1 MTPVLSWL
9 ASLLGVGVVGLGV
22 AVDLPPAHTF
32 VEDDGRVSQALAD
45 ELSRSMKELKLGDS
59 PRPYYLAYALSDAEQ
74 ASVVATFGAVTSTS
88 DYRGRSLRTDVRV
101 GSPAFDNSNT
111 SDSFFSANVAAL
123 PVDDDYAALRR
134 ELWLRTDEA
143 YKSAVETL
151 AKKKST
157 AAGQSSHGEDGEVAD
172 FSSDVPAKLALAR
185 TGPAPDVDVLRP
197 IVEALSAV
205 FRGYPQISVGRAT
218 AVSAR
223 VRRRFV
229 SSEGGLS
236 DEENSTVRVDV
247 VAETQAPDGMRL
259 VDFVPFTA
267 LTPEGLPP
275 LIDMQRA
282 VRHLADELVAM
293 MDAPV
298 AATGTASVLFEG
310 LAAGQIAKLLIAD
323 NLSGTPAPR
332 TASGNDER
340 GQSSEFSDRLGQKV
354 GAPLL
359 MVADD
364 PLAQVL
370 PLREPVALPALI
382 SAGGVR
388 PPPWGAYRI
397 DDEGI
402 PARAVSIIEQGILK
416 GLLMTRTPRKELAHS
431 NGHARATRFGPPK
444 AAVGTLLVS
453 SRPGDPRGALPRASL
468 LAEMLRAGRVGSEA
482 SYVVRLLDD
491 PMVPGVGSVD
501 DGFAMISMGAGAG
514 RSAPSV
520 KPLVVYRVRP
530 DGKEEL
536 VRGLTLEGLVPRSL
550 RDIVAMG
557 RDPVVYN
564 FQEGGLGFV
573 GIPQT
578 IVSPALFFA
587 DVDVRRSVGKNRRPP
602 LYPRPDL

>member
-1 MTPVLSWL
+1 MISAAAASSAAL
-9 ASLLGVGVVGLGV
+9 ASLVGVGVLGLGV

-32 VEDDGRVSQALAD
+32 VEDDGRVSRALAD
-45 ELSRSMKELKLGDS
+45 ELARSMKEIKLGDS
-59 PRPYYLAYALSDAEQ
+59 PRPYYLAYALSDEEQ

-88 DYRGRSLRTDVRV
+88 DYRGRTLRTDVRV
-101 GSPAFDNSNT
+101 GSPAFDNGNT
-111 SDSFFSANVAAL
+111 SESLFGANVAAL

-143 YKSAVETL
+143 YKAAIEAL

-157 AAGQSSHGEDGEVAD
+157 ASGQSSRSDDGEVAD
-172 FSSDVPAKLALAR
+172 FSSDVPAKLAVAR
-185 TGPAPDVDVLRP
+185 SGAAPDGDELRS
-197 IVEALSAV
+197 IAEALSAI
-205 FRGYPQISVGRAT
+205 FRGYPQISVGRVT

-236 DEENSTVRVDV
+236 DEEKTTVRLDV

-267 LTPEGLPP
+267 LGPGGLPP
-275 LIDMQRA
+275 LAEMQRA

-293 MDAPV
+293 IDAPV
-298 AATGTASVLFEG
+298 VPSGTASVLFEG

-354 GAPLL
+354 AAPLL
-359 MVADD
+359 RVMDD
-364 PLAQVL
+364 PL
-370 PLREPVALPALI
+370 RESVPQAAAVA
-382 SAGGVR
+382 GVR

-402 PARAVSIIEQGILK
+402 PATAVSLIEDGILR
-416 GLLMTRTPRKELAHS
+416 GLLMTRTPRKELGHS
-431 NGHARATRFGPPK
+431 NGHARATRFGPPR
-444 AAVGTLLVS
+444 ATVGTLFVTG
-453 SRPGDPRGALPRASL
+453 RPGDPRAAVPRAAL
-468 LAEMLRAGRVGSEA
+468 LGEMLRAGRAGSEA

-491 PMVPGVGSVD
+491 PLVPGVGNPD
-501 DGFAMISMGAGAG
+501 DGFAMISMGGSG

-520 KPLVVYRVRP
+520 KPLVVYRLRP

-550 RDIVAMG
+550 RDIVALG
-557 RDPVVYN
+557 KEPVVYN
-564 FQEGGLGFV
+564 FEDGGIGFA